1 LLFDTHLYLE
11 YNHPKYF
18 DSKSR
23 KSVIHLRKSQ

>member
-18 DSKSR
+18 DSKSW
-23 KSVIHLRKSQ
+23 KKCHPLT